1 MANYQEARVKLTNTQ
16 LNKLKSAPK
25 NNAGTILRKNKKNFE
40 DEELPHEL
48 FLTTRQRTKIKNA
61 FAKNMSTD
69 IKLSKARISI
79 IIQSGGS
86 FSSWLGNFGA
96 WLGKFERKIS
106 GKRAVKVEKGFT
118 LFTSNEDINDIIKI
132 INSLEDS
139 GILIDGVTEITK
151 H

>member
-16 LNKLKSAPK
+16 LNKLKSAAK

-86 FSSWLGNFGA
+86 FSSWLG
-96 WLGKFERKIS
+96 KFERKIS